1 MVVSGSSPSSH
12 KLHEPCPE
20 KYRRGLARL
29 YSSWYADDADKD
41 GWSDGRAGGD
51 QNSSRRLHIALAH
64 PRQSSVN
71 SRDGPLLS
79 MYYYYRAEEEQPQP
93 SCWFNDFCME
103 LCICCLCIMASQ
115 HMPLCH
121 IRGSTIPMRPL
132 WVKYAKTQ
140 SLTLIE
146 SSSESGRMLGCVHG
160 LHKLLIFGLVG

>member
-51 QNSSRRLHIALAH
+51 QNSSRRLHIALARTQGSQAWILETDH
-64 PRQSSVN
+64 
-71 SRDGPLLS
+71 
-79 MYYYYRAEEEQPQP
+79 YYYYRAEEEQPQP

-121 IRGSTIPMRPL
+121 IRGSTIPLRPL
-132 WVKYAKTQ
+132 WVEYAKTQ

-146 SSSESGRMLGCVHG
+146 SSSSESGRTLGCVHG